1 MEVRWLC
8 FSIIIRLIIELHK
21 STVEKDNMEAEFI
34 SFDLYHPQPL
44 LIIISGPSGVGK
56 DAVVR
61 TLQRRETSLHF
72 VVTAT
77 SRPMRAGE
85 VDGVDYIFVSEAQF
99 EDMIAHDDLLEYAV
113 VYQQYKGIPKS
124 QVRDAMASGKDVI
137 MRIDVQGA
145 ATVRKLC
152 PEAVLIFLIPSNQA
166 EWIQRLMER
175 RTETPESMK
184 LRVKT
189 AQQELTRMGEFDYV
203 VVNAQ
208 DCLDEAVD
216 AIEAIIEAEHHR
228 VSPRKLCL

>member
-1 MEVRWLC
+1 
-8 FSIIIRLIIELHK
+8 
-21 STVEKDNMEAEFI
+21 MEAEFI

-44 LIIISGPSGVGK
+44 LIVISGPSGVGK

-61 TLQRRETSLHF
+61 TLQRRENSLHF

-77 SRPMRAGE
+77 SRPMRVGE
-85 VDGVDYIFVSEAQF
+85 VDGVDYIFVSDEQF
-99 EDMIAHDDLLEYAV
+99 KDMIARDDLLEYAV

-145 ATVRKLC
+145 ATLRSLC
-152 PEAVLIFLIPSNQA
+152 PDAVLIFLIPSNQA
-166 EWIQRLMER
+166 EWVQRLMDR
-175 RTETPESMK
+175 RTETPESMQ

-189 AQQELTRMGEFDYV
+189 AQQELTRMSEFDYV

-208 DCLDEAVD
+208 DCLDEAV
-216 AIEAIIEAEHHR
+216 ASIEAIIDAEHHR
-228 VSPRKLCL
+228 VNPRKICL